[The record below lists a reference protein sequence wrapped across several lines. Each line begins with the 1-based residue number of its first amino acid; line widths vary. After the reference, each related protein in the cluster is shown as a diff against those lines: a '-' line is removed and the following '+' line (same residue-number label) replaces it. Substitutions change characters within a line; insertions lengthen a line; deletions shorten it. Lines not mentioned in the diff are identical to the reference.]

1 MNAAA
6 DLLEVV
12 VPLAID
18 LSVEEDFN
26 LMLERILA
34 GARRLCR
41 ADAGSICLRTENEQ
55 LAFIIMRSTAAG
67 EALGGT
73 SGVPIPYPSLYLY
86 DPKTGEPNRSYVATY
101 TVHSGT
107 TVNIPDVYHPT
118 RDFDFTGPL
127 TFDKLTG
134 FHTTSMLSIPL
145 REGRQRIIGVI
156 QLLNARDP
164 ETGHIVAFD
173 AALHPAAEAL
183 ASLAAIALAAYLKE
197 QGLRQEIQLL
207 RVEVDEVREAADVAE
222 LTNTDQFRELQARAR
237 ARRQRRASTDE

>member
-12 VPLAID
+12 VPLAIE

-41 ADAGSICLRTENEQ
+41 ADAGSICLRTDNEH

-73 SGVPIPYPSLYLY
+73 TGVPIPYPSLHLY
-86 DPKTGEPNRSYVATY
+86 DPQTREPNKKYVATY
-101 TVHSGT
+101 TVHCGT

-118 RDFDFTGPL
+118 CDFDFTGPP

-134 FHTTSMLSIPL
+134 YHTTSMLSIPL
-145 REGRQRIIGVI
+145 REGRKRIIGVI

-164 ETGHIVAFD
+164 QTGDIVPFD
-173 AALHPAAEAL
+173 TALHPAAEAL
-183 ASLAAIALAAYLKE
+183 ASLAAIALSGYLKE

-207 RVEVDEVREAADVAE
+207 RVEVDQVREAADVAE
-222 LTNTDQFRELQARAR
+222 ITNTDRFRDLQARAQ
-237 ARRQRRASTDE
+237 ARRQRRALAGK